1 MIQKRCNIRWIVSNS
16 CDIVVLQKQIYREG
30 RKMVVAEIQPT
41 KKIDEKIRLAAYCR
55 VSSDS
60 SDQMNSFAA

>member
-1 MIQKRCNIRWIVSNS
+1 
-16 CDIVVLQKQIYREG
+16 
-30 RKMVVAEIQPT
+30 MVVAEIQPT

-60 SDQMNSFAA
+60 SDQLNSFAAQIRYYTDYAKVHTEYELIDICR

>member
-1 MIQKRCNIRWIVSNS
+1 
-16 CDIVVLQKQIYREG
+16 
-30 RKMVVAEIQPT
+30 MVVAEIQPT